1 MNAKA
6 DIAIPL
12 LLASEQLLGVAR
24 ESQRDPI
31 YHIIDGIDRELLLT
45 YGIDINELAS
55 VDADAAFS
63 IIFSYRNEE
72 LTISECLN
80 QLEEFAAQH
89 AGSEHECISGLKEV
103 LPEDSR

>member
-12 LLASEQLLGVAR
+12 LLASQKLLHVAR
-24 ESQRDPI
+24 EAQSDPI
-31 YHIIDGIDRELLLT
+31 YHIIDRIDKELLLT
-45 YGIDINELAS
+45 YGIDINELAP
-55 VDADAAFS
+55 VDADAAQG

-80 QLEEFAAQH
+80 QLEEFATQH
-89 AGSEHECISGLKEV
+89 TGSDHECISDLKEV